1 MKTKDAI
8 EHFGSVT
15 NLAEALKI
23 SQPAVSQW
31 GEFVPEGRAFQ
42 LQVMT
47 AGLLQHEPQPRK
59 EVS

>member
-8 EHFGSVT
+8 EYFGSVS
-15 NLAEALKI
+15 NLAKALKI

-31 GEFVPEGRAFQ
+31 GKYVPEGKGFK

-47 AGLLQHEPQPRK
+47 GGLLQYTPPPK
-59 EVS
+59 EGN